1 MLWEEN
7 KLPILVLE
15 VVSQTYRGEYST
27 KKDCYAHDLGILYYL
42 VYNPQRKTKEPL
54 EGDKSVNG
62 EYVLISGSPV
72 WLPEIGLGIGRERG
86 TYQGITREWLYWFD
100 EEGKRFSRPEER
112 IQKSEGKRL
121 ESEEKNHRLAE
132 MLKKLGVDPENLS

>member
-1 MLWEEN
+1 VLWEEN

-54 EGDKSVNG
+54 EGYKLVSG

-72 WLPEIGLGIGRERG
+72 WLPEIGLGIGRERE

-100 EEGKRFSRPEER
+100 EEGKGFSRPEER
-112 IQKSEGKRL
+112 IQKSKGKRL